1 MMSNTFTKSKN
12 IIKNNK
18 KLKNKEGLQQKMQN
32 IIISYIRKNFL
43 KWRDELPMR
52 KSKQIIKLIIIFVA
66 MIYAII
72 AFVNQQKTLNQY
84 AKNCEDLS
92 SQIEEQTEY
101 KEHLSKQ
108 KEAITSP
115 EFIEEAAREKLDMYL
130 PNEKVY
136 MDTGF

>member
-1 MMSNTFTKSKN
+1 
-12 IIKNNK
+12 
-18 KLKNKEGLQQKMQN
+18 
-32 IIISYIRKNFL
+32 
-43 KWRDELPMR
+43 MR

-72 AFVNQQKTLNQY
+72 TFANQQKTLNQY

-92 SQIEEQTEY
+92 SQIEEQKEY
-101 KEHLSKQ
+101 KEQLSKK
-108 KEAITSP
+108 KEDITSP